1 LDETR
6 KRGRDGLRRLLV
18 VGARAQQP
26 GAGLSQNRAKRKRTG
41 RRICPAGQLRGP
53 RRASIRDAGDIVDER
68 GAPDRDSTRVVES
81 APSGRN
87 PRGLGDTDNIAPSG
101 R

>member
-1 LDETR
+1 MAYATR
-6 KRGRDGLRRLLV
+6 TKRS
-18 VGARAQQP
+18 QP
-26 GAGLSQNRAKRKRTG
+26 GGFEGLVAPS
-41 RRICPAGQLRGP
+41 RR
-53 RRASIRDAGDIVDER
+53 GDIVDER
-68 GAPDRDSTRVVES
+68 GAPDRDSAWVVES

>member
-1 LDETR
+1 MVVDIRAHARIKGTDADMALDYSQVSLTEDGKITHIKEFL
-6 KRGRDGLRRLLV
+6 KRDD
-18 VGARAQQP
+18 AFAY
-26 GAGLSQNRAKRKRTG
+26 AE
-41 RRICPAGQLRGP
+41 
-53 RRASIRDAGDIVDER
+53 ASER
-68 GAPDRDSTRVVES
+68 GAPDRDSSRVVES